1 MHVGNSVS
9 IYVGSS
15 CYLLDDAHGRTYS
28 STNDVT
34 AYAGDTTE
42 VLPRVMHSQ
51 FGRFHSNTWRRYSR
65 RNARGKNCPR
75 RCPLQLPRALPRTV
89 FAGLTAKRQ
98 RKAAVPSENPCVTEI
113 DNYLEDPSSELSSLF
128 KYPNILKLYVKL
140 ITGLPAS
147 AAVER
152 LFLWVAEFSH

>member
-1 MHVGNSVS
+1 MQ
-9 IYVGSS
+9 
-15 CYLLDDAHGRTYS
+15 
-28 STNDVT
+28 
-34 AYAGDTTE
+34 

-51 FGRFHSNTWRRYSR
+51 FGRFHAFKYMEAQTF
-65 RNARGKNCPR
+65 
-75 RCPLQLPRALPRTV
+75 

-98 RKAAVPSENPCVTEI
+98 RKAVVPSRNPCVTEV

-140 ITGLPAS
+140 NTGLPAS

-152 LFLWVAEFSH
+152 LFSLGGRVFTLIRANMISEHFEVLVFLRAFESGL